1 MPGLFFARL
10 TLQLVSVAGKALDPD
25 LDHGR
30 NLARVNLGKIT
41 TRARGFRQGR
51 LFVVISSYRLYH
63 YCMTTHLVDNCL
75 QPPQNSCIKGQTP
88 NTCTGYLYE
97 AVSILGSVLFCSHR
111 WPSLWR
117 TLLTQQGKRIPEIR
131 FHSPT
136 CTGSIHQT
144 NPATPTNP
152 PTHISRVIVSHRPN
166 QMKDGVAGGSGLSGN
181 GVLLLALIS
190 SGCEGPLG
198 GVWGYTSARILR
210 PLLAAGDSE
219 PLEP

>member
-10 TLQLVSVAGKALDPD
+10 TLQLVFVAGKALDPD

-30 NLARVNLGKIT
+30 ILARVNLGKIT

-97 AVSILGSVLFCSHR
+97 AVSILGSVL
-111 WPSLWR
+111 
-117 TLLTQQGKRIPEIR
+117 LLTP
-131 FHSPT
+131 
-136 CTGSIHQT
+136 
-144 NPATPTNP
+144 
-152 PTHISRVIVSHRPN
+152 
-166 QMKDGVAGGSGLSGN
+166 
-181 GVLLLALIS
+181 LA
-190 SGCEGPLG
+190 
-198 GVWGYTSARILR
+198 
-210 PLLAAGDSE
+210 E
-219 PLEP
+219 PLANLADAARETHTGNTLPQPNVHRQYTPDQPSYPHQSTHPQFPSDHLPSTESDEGWRCWRQRAIR